1 MKKRKT
7 LTKDFEQLVENNDTE
22 AIKKVF
28 EKCDINAYGGYFKGN
43 ALSFRLSEELMTW
56 LVENGADVNYVD
68 AYGYT
73 ALLHHAGSA
82 WTEEQALTLVKLGAD
97 VHATTDLYKTNALH
111 YAVEA
116 GNLNLVQRLLE
127 LGTDISAPDWNGD
140 TPLERAFLIARGEYD
155 FIRLEPVTKYLLS
168 KGIPVT
174 EKLQKYMKETAIE
187 IEFRRN
193 DFPEDDPFTQEEADS
208 ALNSLYELLHVT
220 PVPRR
225 KAYDGKT
232 RIEVKEKT
240 WQKQHEELWNLLVP
254 GSGHTN
260 TVQGEVIRISGKLSH
275 EILDNGACN
284 WDQAFKEIAQ
294 ALLAYTQMGNPLPET
309 EAAEVKQIIRSIKNA
324 WEEELYRLSELS
336 VKWVLLNP
344 DPIALEDVSY
354 YR

>member
-28 EKCDINAYGGYFKGN
+28 EKCDINAYGGYYKGN

-97 VHATTDLYKTNALH
+97 VHATTKLYKTNALH

-116 GNLNLVQRLLE
+116 GNLKLVQCLLE
-127 LGTDISAPDWNGD
+127 AGTGVVSHDWNDD
-140 TPLERAFLIARGEYD
+140 TPLERAFLMARGEYD
-155 FIRLEPVTKYLLS
+155 LIRLEPVTKYLLS
-168 KGIPVT
+168 KGVPVT
-174 EKLQKYMKETAIE
+174 EKLQKYMKDTATD
-187 IEFRRN
+187 IEFRRTEL
-193 DFPEDDPFTQEEADS
+193 PEDAPYTQKEADD

-220 PVPRR
+220 PVPKR

-232 RIEVKEKT
+232 RIEVKETT
-240 WQKQHEELWNLLVP
+240 WPKQHQELWNLLVP
-254 GSGHTN
+254 GSGHAN
-260 TVQGEVIRISGKLSH
+260 TIQGEVIRISGKLTH
-275 EILDNGACN
+275 EILDNGAGN
-284 WDQAFKEIAQ
+284 WDRAFREIAQ
-294 ALLAYTQMGNPLPET
+294 ALFTYIQMGNALPET
-309 EAAEVKQIIRSIKNA
+309 ETEEVKQIIRSIKNA
-324 WEEELYRLSELS
+324 WEEELYRLTELS

-344 DPIALEDVSY
+344 DPMTLEDVSY